1 MNKNK
6 YSELETLTKEQKD
19 LLDETIIKYL
29 PTKLKGINSKVSSY
43 GLKHKFEKML
53 GFYISNLDM
62 KEAMARLGY
71 KNNGDVQNQY
81 YNISSKELNEVEK
94 ILK

>member
-6 YSELETLTKEQKD
+6 YGEWETLTKEQKD

-43 GLKHKFEKML
+43 GLKHKFEEIL

-71 KNNGDVQNQY
+71 KNNGDKQNQY
-81 YNISSKELNEVEK
+81 YNISSREINELNK
-94 ILK
+94 ILR

>member
-6 YSELETLTKEQKD
+6 YGEWETLTQEQRD

-29 PTKLKGINSKVSSY
+29 PTRLKGINSKVSSY
-43 GLKHKFEKML
+43 GLKHKFEKIL

-62 KEAMARLGY
+62 KEAMIRLEY
-71 KNNGDVQNQY
+71 KNHGDNQNQH
-81 YNISSKELNEVEK
+81 YNISSKELNEMEK